1 MCIGFPMT
9 VLEGDA
15 AAAICERRGEKHSVC
30 MLLTGA
36 QPAGAK
42 VLVYLGSAVRV
53 LDDVEAQQID
63 DALDA
68 LTEALEGRSVDH
80 LFADLVG
87 REPEL
92 PDFLR

>member
-9 VLEGDA
+9 VLDGDA
-15 AAAICERRGEKHSVC
+15 FEARCERRGETQRIS
-30 MLLTGA
+30 MLLIGA
-36 QPAGAK
+36 QLPGAK
-42 VLVYLGSAVRV
+42 VLVHLGSAMRL
-53 LDDVEAQQID
+53 LDDLEASQID

-68 LTEALEGRSVDH
+68 LNEALSGQNVDH
-80 LFADLVG
+80 RFADLIG